1 MATTVGLNFR
11 LTAAV
16 ENFEKSMGEVNKK
29 LGQIERSSKQ
39 TASGIKLLAGIE
51 VGKLLVGGLTKVY
64 GIMKSGV
71 TTLTSWS
78 KEVSQIA
85 DAIGKLSASTG
96 VAVEPLQVFQKVA
109 LDNGISGDKLGE
121 ALKRMTKRL
130 AEAQQGFGEALPALQ
145 RLGLNVEDL
154 ANMKPEQAFL
164 KIGQAIGNLPQKG
177 QQAAAAFKIF
187 SDQGLSMVP
196 MFKDMEKNIAAT
208 SKEMLSLGQILTG
221 SQITAIEKM
230 NNSFNDVFETAKKIG
245 AQALSAF
252 APAIQKANEHLL
264 DFIKNFQFKGE
275 QGGQAFVKFVVQ
287 AFQQGALKLLEW
299 SEGFL
304 KAVKTVAASFLDITS
319 IVLRL
324 VDVINKFFTYV
335 VPLFPVINA
344 LVAVVE
350 LVLDGINAVLS
361 GLARLFGMLPSS
373 GGSGAGLSDL
383 ADELAAAS
391 AALKQTEV
399 DFSGLS
405 GTVANIDTN
414 FDGAAQAI
422 HQFEQE
428 AKSIKWSDLT
438 GKVTEVTQAVGSLG
452 QYLPTFEG
460 VAGGAGRALEAIS
473 NPANLV
479 RAGMQR
485 LDAGF
490 YNLLG
495 TVGVTRSDVTKFADR
510 VLYAEPFIKRAGEA
524 AGKFSDIVLGGLD
537 RAADFA
543 ISGVNS
549 ATEAFL
555 DIIKPLGFTKDAIE
569 ALGAQ
574 ANAHKN
580 FKQQLIDSAMSD
592 WDSVAKQRLQYYI
605 KQGANPFAA
614 FHEMYRQR
622 QVALEAVT
630 KKADDAEAAWIKASG
645 GLTGQM
651 NITTDQVKEATGVMV
666 EKIKGVGSS
675 IADGFQVLTDWLG
688 ITEGADGLEIPDP
701 IDPRDNIDNVTTAV
715 GRVETALSNFVQA
728 VF

>member
-39 TASGIKLLAGIE
+39 TASGMKLLAGIE

-71 TTLTSWS
+71 TTLISWS

-96 VAVEPLQVFQKVA
+96 VAVEPLQVFQRVA

-187 SDQGLSMVP
+187 SDQGLAMVP

-221 SQITAIEKM
+221 SQITAIEEM
-230 NNSFNDVFETAKKIG
+230 NDSFNEVFETAKKIG
-245 AQALSAF
+245 AQVLANF
-252 APAIQKANEHLL
+252 APAIQKANENLL
-264 DFIKNFQFKGE
+264 EFVKNFEYNGL
-275 QGGQAFVKFVVQ
+275 QGGQAFVSFAADTLERVVQ
-287 AFQQGALKLLEW
+287 AMADAFDWFLNTFASTAESIVGAIAMIADAGAQFAAFEWGADSQISIDLTNISLKADNAATRLGNFESTVGQNVAKLLE
-299 SEGFL
+299 L
-304 KAVKTVAASFLDITS
+304 RPAVGD
-319 IVLRL
+319 
-324 VDVINKFFTYV
+324 
-335 VPLFPVINA
+335 
-344 LVAVVE
+344 
-350 LVLDGINAVLS
+350 
-361 GLARLFGMLPSS
+361 
-373 GGSGAGLSDL
+373 
-383 ADELAAAS
+383 
-391 AALKQTEV
+391 
-399 DFSGLS
+399 
-405 GTVANIDTN
+405 
-414 FDGAAQAI
+414 AAQAL

-428 AKSIKWSDLT
+428 AKTIKWSDLT

-460 VAGGAGRALEAIS
+460 VASSAGQALDAIS

-485 LDAGF
+485 LDTGF

-495 TVGVTRSDVTKFADR
+495 TVGVTRNDVTKFADS
-510 VLYAEPFIKRAGEA
+510 VLYTEPFIKRVGEA
-524 AGKFSDIVLGGLD
+524 AGRFADIVLGGLD
-537 RAADFA
+537 RAAGGA
-543 ISGVNS
+543 VSGVNS
-549 ATEAFL
+549 AAQAFL
-555 DIIKPLGFTKDAIE
+555 DIIRPLGFTKDAIE

-580 FKQQLIDSAMSD
+580 FKQQLIDTAMSD
-592 WDSVAKQRLQYYI
+592 WDRVAKQRLQYYI
-605 KQGANPFAA
+605 RQGANPFAA

-622 QVALEAVT
+622 QVALDAVT
-630 KKADDAEAAWIKASG
+630 KKADDAEAAWIKATG

-651 NITTDQVKEATGVMV
+651 NITTDQVKDATDVMV

-675 IADGFQVLTDWLG
+675 LTDGLKGLTDFFG
-688 ITEGADGLEIPDP
+688 ITEGASDLEIPEP
-701 IDPRDNIDNVTTAV
+701 IDPRDNIDNVTTEV
-715 GRVETALSNFVQA
+715 GKVVTALGNFVVA
-728 VF
+728 TF

>member
-39 TASGIKLLAGIE
+39 TATGIKLLAGIE

-221 SQITAIEKM
+221 SQITAIEEM
-230 NNSFNDVFETAKKIG
+230 NNSFNDVFETATKIG

-264 DFIKNFQFKGE
+264 DFIKNFQFKGV

-299 SEGFL
+299 SDGLLKGL
-304 KAVKTVAASFLDITS
+304 KAISIALLEAAEVFLGFASGLQS
-319 IVLRL
+319 IVEPIKFIVDALLNVADMFLRIPEEIAKSL
-324 VDVINKFFTYV
+324 G
-335 VPLFPVINA
+335 
-344 LVAVVE
+344 
-350 LVLDGINAVLS
+350 VLDW
-361 GLARLFGMLPSS
+361 FG
-373 GGSGAGLSDL
+373 GGGGGNGGTL
-383 ADELAAAS
+383 DELSQAAGN
-391 AALKQTEV
+391 AADALRGTEV
-399 DFSGLS
+399 DLS
-405 GTVANIDTN
+405 ALRQQVANIDTS
-414 FDGAAQAI
+414 FDGAAQAV

-438 GKVTEVTQAVGSLG
+438 GKFSEVTQAVGSLG

-460 VAGGAGRALEAIS
+460 VASGAGQALDAIS
-473 NPANLV
+473 NPASLV

-485 LDAGF
+485 LDTGF

-495 TVGVTRSDVTKFADR
+495 TVGVTRSDVAKFADS
-510 VLYAEPFIKRAGEA
+510 VLYTEPFIKRAGEA
-524 AGKFSDIVLGGLD
+524 AGRFADIVLGGLD
-537 RAADFA
+537 RAAGGA
-543 ISGVNS
+543 VSGVNS
-549 ATEAFL
+549 AAQAFL
-555 DIIKPLGFTKDAIE
+555 DIIRPLGFTKDAIE

-614 FHEMYRQR
+614 FHAMYRQR
-622 QVALEAVT
+622 QLALEAVT
-630 KKADDAEAAWIKASG
+630 KKADNAEAAWIKATG

-651 NITTDQVKEATGVMV
+651 NITTDQIKDATGKAVKAV
-666 EKIKGVGSS
+666 ENIGNS
-675 IADGFQVLTDWLG
+675 IAEGFKGLTDFFG
-688 ITEGADGLEIPDP
+688 ITDGADGLEIPEP
-701 IDPRDNIDNVTTAV
+701 IDPRENIDNVTTEV
-715 GRVETALSNFVQA
+715 GKVVSALGNFVVA
-728 VF
+728 TF